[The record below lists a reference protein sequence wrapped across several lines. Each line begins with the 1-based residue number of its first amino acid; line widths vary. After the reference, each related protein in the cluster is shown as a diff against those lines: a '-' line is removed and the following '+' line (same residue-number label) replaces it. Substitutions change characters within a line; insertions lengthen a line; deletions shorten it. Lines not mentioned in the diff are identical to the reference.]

1 MQLIS
6 LKLIKLKWN
15 FIILGIQHLS
25 FLFTY
30 IANTLKTAILF
41 ANTETLYLAELPSL
55 TGSFQRVAT
64 EITFMTCC
72 FIHTYFL
79 HIPFVMSNASL
90 RLNIPLLLPSHQWHK
105 KYVPTTRPA
114 SIFNFWNEE
123 ILSYYLLFCFMYL
136 KVVQTF
142 VKVSHSPLSHS
153 SRLSRCWV
161 ITIIFTCIIA
171 HKEAFSLL
179 RTWTV
184 VLSSMFT
191 PCPYG
196 KFHASISAL
205 LTRAL
210 CKLFIPTL
218 SFCFEQSGRS

>member
-1 MQLIS
+1 MQ
-6 LKLIKLKWN
+6 LIKLKWN

-30 IANTLKTAILF
+30 IANTLNTAILF

-55 TGSFQRVAT
+55 TGSFQKAAT
-64 EITFMTCC
+64 EITFLTRC
-72 FIHTYFL
+72 FIHTFL

-90 RLNIPLLLPSHQWHK
+90 WSNIPLLFPSHQWYK
-105 KYVPTTRPA
+105 KHVPTTRPA
-114 SIFNFWNEE
+114 SIFNFWNDE
-123 ILSYYLLFCFMYL
+123 ILSYYLLFCFMYP
-136 KVVQTF
+136 KVVQTS
-142 VKVSHSPLSHS
+142 VKVFHSPLSHS

-171 HKEAFSLL
+171 RKEVFSSL

-184 VLSSMFT
+184 VLISMFT

-196 KFHASISAL
+196 QLHASISAL
-205 LTRAL
+205 LTGAL

-218 SFCFEQSGRS
+218 SFCSEQSGRS